1 MRLESIFGAARHR
14 LCDEFFWSQWKV
26 MLNIKKLKWT
36 RIAFAT
42 LAFPV
47 LAVAQS
53 DNYPTKPIRI
63 IVPFAPGGSVDLI
76 SRLVSSK
83 MGELLGQQ
91 MIVDNRAGASGNIGS
106 EMVARATPDGY
117 TLLMNTLPFV
127 VNPNIFP
134 RVPYHPINDF
144 APVGLVSS
152 SPSVLT
158 VHPSVPVHTVND
170 LLALARS
177 RPGQINYASAGIG
190 TNPHIAGELFNYLGK
205 TRLVA
210 VHFKGGGPGLIAAM
224 SGEVSAT
231 FTNIAETSTFV
242 RANKLR
248 GIAVSTLKRSPAFPQ
263 MPTVDES
270 GLPGY
275 EFTTWF
281 VLLAP
286 AKTTRAIVTQLN
298 AQLKKALAA
307 PEQQRLFTDRGLDI
321 WASSPEAAS
330 DHLKKEVERWA
341 LVVKERGM
349 RAE

>member
-1 MRLESIFGAARHR
+1 MIKNKYLAYIALMLPGIAAAQT
-14 LCDEFFWSQWKV
+14 DNFPSK
-26 MLNIKKLKWT
+26 
-36 RIAFAT
+36 T
-42 LAFPV
+42 L
-47 LAVAQS
+47 
-53 DNYPTKPIRI
+53 RI

-76 SRLVSSK
+76 SRLIAPK

-91 MIVDNRAGASGNIGS
+91 IIVDNRTGASGNIGS
-106 EMVARATPDGY
+106 EMVARAAPDGY

-152 SPSVLT
+152 SPSVVT
-158 VHPSVPVHTVND
+158 VHPSVPVHNIKD
-170 LLALARS
+170 LLALAKA

-190 TNPHIAGELFNYLGK
+190 TNPHIAGELFNFLGK
-205 TRLVA
+205 TSLVA

-231 FTNIAETSTFV
+231 FTNIAETSAFV

-248 GIAVSTLKRSPAFPQ
+248 ALAVTSPTRSPAFPAI
-263 MPTVDES
+263 PTVAES

-275 EFTTWF
+275 DFVTWF
-281 VLLAP
+281 ALVAP
-286 AKTTRAIVTQLN
+286 VKTPRAIVTQLN
-298 AQLKKALAA
+298 EQMKKTLAT
-307 PEQQRLFTDRGLDI
+307 PEQAKLFADRGLDI
-321 WASSPEAAS
+321 VASSPEALGA
-330 DHLKKEVERWA
+330 HLKKEVERWA
-341 LVVKERGM
+341 RVVKERGM

>member
-1 MRLESIFGAARHR
+1 MAAVTIPAH
-14 LCDEFFWSQWKV
+14 
-26 MLNIKKLKWT
+26 
-36 RIAFAT
+36 
-42 LAFPV
+42 
-47 LAVAQS
+47 AQT
-53 DNYPTKPIRI
+53 DAYPTKPIRI
-63 IVPFAPGGSVDLI
+63 VVPFAPGGSVDLI

-91 MIVDNRAGASGNIGS
+91 FIVDNRAGASGNIGS
-106 EMVARATPDGY
+106 EMVARAAPDGY

-158 VHPSVPVHTVND
+158 VHPSVPVHSVKD
-170 LLALARS
+170 LLALARA

-205 TRLVA
+205 TSLVA

-248 GIAVSTLKRSPAFPQ
+248 GIAVSTLKRSPALPQ
-263 MPTVDES
+263 IPTVDES

-286 AKTTRAIVTQLN
+286 AKTPRTIVTQLN
-298 AQLKKALAA
+298 AQMKKALAA
-307 PEQQRLFTDRGLDI
+307 PEQQRLFADRGLDI
-321 WASSPEAAS
+321 IAGSPEAAS

-341 LVVKERGM
+341 RVVKERGM

>member
-1 MRLESIFGAARHR
+1 
-14 LCDEFFWSQWKV
+14 

-53 DNYPTKPIRI
+53 DNYPTKPVRI
-63 IVPFAPGGSVDLI
+63 VVPFAPGGSVDLI

-91 MIVDNRAGASGNIGS
+91 FIVDNRAGASGNIGT
-106 EMVARATPDGY
+106 EMVARAAPDGY

-248 GIAVSTLKRSPAFPQ
+248 GLAVSTLKRSPAFPQ

-307 PEQQRLFTDRGLDI
+307 PEQQRLFADRGLDI
-321 WASSPEAAS
+321 LASSPEAAS
-330 DHLKKEVERWA
+330 EHLKTEVERWA
-341 LVVKERGM
+341 RVVKERGM

>member
-1 MRLESIFGAARHR
+1 
-14 LCDEFFWSQWKV
+14 
-26 MLNIKKLKWT
+26 MLNIKKVKWT

-76 SRLVSSK
+76 SRLIASK

-91 MIVDNRAGASGNIGS
+91 IIVDNRAGASGNIGS
-106 EMVARATPDGY
+106 EMVARAAPDGY

-152 SPSVLT
+152 SPSMLT
-158 VHPSVPVHTVND
+158 VHPSVPVHTVRD
-170 LLALARS
+170 LLALARA

-205 TRLVA
+205 TSLVA

-263 MPTVDES
+263 MPTIDES
-270 GLPGY
+270 GLAGY
-275 EFTTWF
+275 EFVTWF
-281 VLLAP
+281 ALLAP
-286 AKTTRAIVTQLN
+286 AKTPRTIVTQLN
-298 AQLKKALAA
+298 EQLKKALAT
-307 PEQQRLFTDRGLDI
+307 PEQQRLFADRGLEI
-321 WASSPEAAS
+321 VAGSPQAAS

-341 LVVKERGM
+341 RVVKERGM